1 MWRGRQISRRTK
13 TTMAEKG
20 QETQWRPEKY
30 INGIKVMT
38 GGREGLVAQPG
49 AETGDKNK

>member
-1 MWRGRQISRRTK
+1 MRHGRQISRRTK
-13 TTMAEKG
+13 TTLAEKG
-20 QETQWRPEKY
+20 QETRWRPEKN

-49 AETGDKNK
+49 TETGDKNK

>member
-1 MWRGRQISRRTK
+1 MAWQADKPANKDDDGR
-13 TTMAEKG
+13 KG
-20 QETQWRPEKY
+20 QETRWRPEKY